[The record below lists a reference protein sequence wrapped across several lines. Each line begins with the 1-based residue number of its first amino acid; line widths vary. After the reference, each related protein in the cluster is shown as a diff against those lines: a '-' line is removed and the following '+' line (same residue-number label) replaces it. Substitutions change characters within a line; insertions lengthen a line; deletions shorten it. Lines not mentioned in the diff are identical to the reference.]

1 MPSRARELDAREKA
15 SFLKSP
21 ERRPRRRS
29 SLLGGLMS
37 PREPES
43 PTLRLT
49 DDTAHKL
56 RAMSSTRLIA
66 DEKSRRDSRSSPKR
80 SVEEEEKQQQQK
92 KEDSER
98 EPPVWMQPSTE
109 AERREDQ
116 RPRAFTGKY
125 GGERWDEDEGGG
137 VSDVST
143 SSDHRVGTGET
154 ARLLDLA
161 TESIPAYVEKS
172 SLMII
177 LVPMCKH
184 KDRPVVCTLQSW
196 RGRGWCRMELLAAV
210 LARKTIRVMTIMGA
224 AAQPEFIFPADALY
238 LAPGLGAFTCCSIGH
253 RFAGKA
259 VECDKVKLRLVL
271 RAMLPAKIHHLFAQ
285 ARLFE
290 ARYFSCIGR
299 LFWRG
304 MTEVNLSGLSSLIM
318 PLGSESRVAR
328 SVSSRRQADIGSP
341 GAGSN
346 RSLQVPPVL
355 NLHGDEDVVDAGSG
369 GSDILVGSATDI
381 LKERLRWRTDEDET
395 AWASHTGTSLLFWAV
410 VLDYLP
416 AVREL
421 LAPLRQTGSTLKRG
435 ADLDAAALAHQWL
448 GRTLAHAWPALTL
461 FRGKTVLHM
470 AVAWGSLGIMTALL
484 QAGADPF
491 ARCGKARLDSILL
504 ASSLGMGG
512 TGNLSALLELQPA
525 WDVSYRDKLTGSTAL
540 HLGANLSP
548 EPKAMTKTLIA
559 LGFDTVAVN
568 ALGATMLHSL
578 CGNANADADAVLELL
593 KYPSILHALDMPM
606 SPRSIKFKIIVKI
619 SRLAVR
625 LGSKNLLF
633 RNFASLHN
641 QTALH
646 CAARWGNIGIVQ
658 ALVDAGADIGA
669 VDGRGLTPLQG
680 AEKSFGEVPEILAAM
695 LSGGS
700 RPSERAGG
708 VNLAHAS
715 EGSSGGGGR
724 PVPTLKLP
732 SRQRPFTGR
741 AGTKGGGG
749 SPAMDFRG
757 TSRVGTANATSG
769 RPIMMVIQPPGGHRA
784 PFSCS
789 PSLSS
794 TDTITTNS

>member
-1 MPSRARELDAREKA
+1 
-15 SFLKSP
+15 
-21 ERRPRRRS
+21 
-29 SLLGGLMS
+29 MS
-37 PREPES
+37 PREPEL

-56 RAMSSTRLIA
+56 QAMSSTRLIA
-66 DEKSRRDSRSSPKR
+66 DEESRRDSRSSPKR
-80 SVEEEEKQQQQK
+80 SVEEEEEQQQQQR

-98 EPPVWMQPSTE
+98 KPVWMQPSTE
-109 AERREDQ
+109 AERRGEQ

-125 GGERWDEDEGGG
+125 GGERGGEDEGSG
-137 VSDVST
+137 VGDVST
-143 SSDHRVGTGET
+143 SSDHRIGTGET

-238 LAPGLGAFTCCSIGH
+238 LAPGRGAFTCCSMGH

-304 MTEVNLSGLSSLIM
+304 MTEVNLSGVSSLIM
-318 PLGSESRVAR
+318 PLGTDSHVAR

-341 GAGSN
+341 GAGNN
-346 RSLQVPPVL
+346 RSLQVPPVM
-355 NLHGDEDVVDAGSG
+355 NLHGEEGGGAKDVVDALGGS

-448 GRTLAHAWPALTL
+448 GRTLAHDWPALTL

-504 ASSLGMGG
+504 ASSVGMGG
-512 TGNLSALLELQPA
+512 TGNLSALLELHPA
-525 WDVSYRDKLTGSTAL
+525 WDVSYRDKMTGSTAL
-540 HLGANLSP
+540 HLGANFSP

-593 KYPSILHALDMPM
+593 KYPSVLQVLNMPM

-700 RPSERAGG
+700 RPSERAYG
-708 VNLAHAS
+708 VNLAHTS
-715 EGSSGGGGR
+715 ESSSGGGGR

-732 SRQRPFTGR
+732 SRQRPVTGQ
-741 AGTKGGGG
+741 AGTKGGG
-749 SPAMDFRG
+749 S
-757 TSRVGTANATSG
+757 
-769 RPIMMVIQPPGGHRA
+769 
-784 PFSCS
+784 
-789 PSLSS
+789 
-794 TDTITTNS
+794 